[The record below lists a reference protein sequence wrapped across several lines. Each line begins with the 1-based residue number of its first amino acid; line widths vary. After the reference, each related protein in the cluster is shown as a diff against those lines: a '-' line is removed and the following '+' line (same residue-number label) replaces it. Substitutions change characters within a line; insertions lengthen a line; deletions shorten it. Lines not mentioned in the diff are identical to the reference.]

1 MHHLLAA
8 FQELIIHSLIMQK
21 LRQYN
26 AYVQFDWVQQKLF
39 KNNRK
44 FVKLFQRP
52 NSGAV
57 GEINYYIRG
66 SKSFDYKTSN
76 AGR

>member
-26 AYVQFDWVQQKLF
+26 AYVQFD
-39 KNNRK
+39 
-44 FVKLFQRP
+44 
-52 NSGAV
+52 
-57 GEINYYIRG
+57 
-66 SKSFDYKTSN
+66 
-76 AGR
+76 